1 MLMVA
6 NDLKIV
12 PGADHLIVI
21 SPDDPDGPGV
31 LGQLLRHVEVD
42 VLVHGP
48 GHNTGE
54 AGGHPGHGK
63 RQQFIKCGVQN
74 LKRNVT

>member
-1 MLMVA
+1 MVA
-6 NDLKIV
+6 NDSKIV

-21 SPDDPDGPGV
+21 SPDDPDRPGV

-54 AGGHPGHGK
+54 AGGHPWHGQ
-63 RQQFIKCGVQN
+63 RQQLIKCGVQN